1 MEDIFTG
8 VINFYPKNQLTKYL
22 MDLRTYRPKC
32 IQYFFNDLRD
42 EIEKIEGKS
51 LFNYLVKSKNSDGL
65 CFLLAIVEEIYK
77 FRNGHWQFVQK
88 YIMANTKYAKATGG
102 TPIISWI
109 PNQIKAVLEFI
120 KIIIENISQIGE
132 IKNDLAQQIFNSSN
146 QTIDSKINLLDKQL
160 IIVQDQ
166 DYNPGKVFE
175 LNQKYNL
182 QDANLEKK

>member
-1 MEDIFTG
+1 
-8 VINFYPKNQLTKYL
+8 
-22 MDLRTYRPKC
+22 
-32 IQYFFNDLRD
+32 
-42 EIEKIEGKS
+42 
-51 LFNYLVKSKNSDGL
+51 
-65 CFLLAIVEEIYK
+65 
-77 FRNGHWQFVQK
+77 
-88 YIMANTKYAKATGG
+88 MANTKYAKATGG

-132 IKNDLAQQIFNSSN
+132 IKNDLAKQIFNSSN
-146 QTIDSKINLLDKQL
+146 QTINSKINLLDKQL